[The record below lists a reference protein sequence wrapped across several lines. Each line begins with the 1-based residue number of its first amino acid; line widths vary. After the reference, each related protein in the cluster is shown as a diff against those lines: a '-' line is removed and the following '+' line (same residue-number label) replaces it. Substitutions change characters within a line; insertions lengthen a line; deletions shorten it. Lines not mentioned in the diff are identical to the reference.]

1 MPHGGFVSGRLNYE
15 HATHCQRGHELTGY
29 VDKLGRRLCVVCRRE
44 RDKLR
49 RRRLRAARL
58 RQAKD
63 ALLARNELLQD
74 LPMREVRGSYRY
86 KPTTKLPPMTGDH
99 E

>member
-1 MPHGGFVSGRLNYE
+1 MARLNYE

-49 RRRLRAARL
+49 KRRNAKAR
-58 RQAKD
+58 RQA
-63 ALLARNELLQD
+63 Q
-74 LPMREVRGSYRY
+74 
-86 KPTTKLPPMTGDH
+86 
-99 E
+99 